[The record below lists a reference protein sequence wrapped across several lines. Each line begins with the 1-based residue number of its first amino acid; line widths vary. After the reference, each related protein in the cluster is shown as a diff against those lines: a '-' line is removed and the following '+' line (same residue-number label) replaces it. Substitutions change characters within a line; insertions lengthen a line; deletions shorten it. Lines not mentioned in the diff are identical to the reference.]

1 MRTPSSPLLPLLRSR
16 VQGDVLALLYL
27 DPDTEYSVSEIAGQ
41 VGASVK
47 AVHHEISRLTES
59 GLLVDRKRGNMRL
72 VRAEQG
78 SVVFGPL
85 SDLLAVTYGPL
96 PVLRKALA
104 NVDGIEQAFIYGS
117 WAARYQGA
125 PGTVPGDVDVVV
137 VGDADPD
144 VLEDCA
150 VAAESKLRRAVNIHR
165 VRARAWDE
173 RVDPFVSTI
182 RSRPL
187 VQLRGKER

>member
-27 DPDTEYSVSEIAGQ
+27 DPDTEYGVSEIAAQ

-47 AVHHEISRLTES
+47 AVHHEISRLAKS
-59 GLLVDRKRGNMRL
+59 GLLVDRKRGNLRL
-72 VRAEQG
+72 VRAEQE

-96 PVLRKALA
+96 PVLKRALA
-104 NVDGIEQAFIYGS
+104 DVDGIEQAYIYGS
-117 WAARYQGA
+117 WAARYRGE

-144 VLEDCA
+144 ALDDRA
-150 VAAESKLRRAVNIHR
+150 MAAERQLRRAVNIHR
-165 VRARAWDE
+165 VRADTWDAQ
-173 RVDPFVSTI
+173 RDPFVSTI

-187 VQLRGKER
+187 VPLRGVDS

>member
-27 DPDTEYSVSEIAGQ
+27 DPDTEYSVSEIATQ
-41 VGASVK
+41 VAASVK
-47 AVHHEISRLTES
+47 AVHHEISRLVES
-59 GLLVDRKRGNMRL
+59 GLLVDRKRGNLRL
-72 VRAEQG
+72 VRAEQE

-96 PVLRKALA
+96 PVLEKALA
-104 NVDGIEQAFIYGS
+104 DVDGIEQAFIYGS
-117 WAARYQGA
+117 WAARYRGEQ
-125 PGTVPGDVDVVV
+125 GTVPGDVDVVV

-144 VLEDCA
+144 TLDDRA
-150 VAAESKLRRAVNIHR
+150 LAAEPRLRRAVNIHR
-165 VRARAWDE
+165 VRADTWDAQ
-173 RVDPFVSTI
+173 RDPFVSTI

-187 VQLRGKER
+187 VPLRGVDS